1 MKAANRTRIIF
12 AFYDI
17 FLVATCTLLT
27 ALLHDGTALKHRSGS
42 YLFAFVIFPLLWL
55 SLSLMTRKFRI
66 GERSNQREV
75 FLSVL
80 FSNFVIL
87 AVTTIIMV
95 MFQFSYFSRFILFGT
110 VSVITLL
117 ELFTGYIY
125 VSVQKS
131 AFIKDWIGI
140 DIHPEQIRAIPPPP
154 HPEILAAPMNFE
166 ILRESIT
173 EEVGKEAFAWISGQM
188 DITDPKNLILSTD
201 TRFNVINHPDEYYH
215 SVVNMH
221 RINSLQRINK
231 FFEIVNTKLPIEGIF
246 IGCSETY
253 TLRKQRILAKFPP
266 VINYGAYSVD
276 FFLNRVAPKLS
287 VTNKL
292 YFLIT
297 GGKNRVISR
306 TETLGRL
313 YSCGFEVMEEKTIG
327 DLLFWKARKIKAPNY
342 DTDPTYGLFIH
353 LRRIGRNG
361 KEFKVY
367 KLRTMHAYA
376 EYLQGY
382 VFDNHQLDEGGKFK
396 DDFRV
401 TTLGRIMRKLWIDEF
416 PMFLNVFKGEMKI
429 VGVRPLS
436 HHYFSLYSE
445 ELQKKRTRVKP
456 GLIPPF
462 YAQFPTPVTIGDIQK
477 NEMEYLEAHEKHPLA
492 TDVKYFFKALYNIS
506 SGNGREANS
515 AWLPGPVKPTCR
527 DHRTACRHC

>member
-1 MKAANRTRIIF
+1 ML
-12 AFYDI
+12 Y
-17 FLVATCTLLT
+17 
-27 ALLHDGTALKHRSGS
+27 
-42 YLFAFVIFPLLWL
+42 
-55 SLSLMTRKFRI
+55 
-66 GERSNQREV
+66 
-75 FLSVL
+75 
-80 FSNFVIL
+80 
-87 AVTTIIMV
+87 
-95 MFQFSYFSRFILFGT
+95 
-110 VSVITLL
+110 
-117 ELFTGYIY
+117 
-125 VSVQKS
+125 
-131 AFIKDWIGI
+131 
-140 DIHPEQIRAIPPPP
+140 
-154 HPEILAAPMNFE
+154 
-166 ILRESIT
+166 
-173 EEVGKEAFAWISGQM
+173 
-188 DITDPKNLILSTD
+188 
-201 TRFNVINHPDEYYH
+201 
-215 SVVNMH
+215 
-221 RINSLQRINK
+221 
-231 FFEIVNTKLPIEGIF
+231 
-246 IGCSETY
+246 
-253 TLRKQRILAKFPP
+253 
-266 VINYGAYSVD
+266 

-492 TDVKYFFKALYNIS
+492 TDVKYFFKALYNIFWKRS
-506 SGNGREANS
+506 RS
-515 AWLPGPVKPTCR
+515 K
-527 DHRTACRHC
+527 